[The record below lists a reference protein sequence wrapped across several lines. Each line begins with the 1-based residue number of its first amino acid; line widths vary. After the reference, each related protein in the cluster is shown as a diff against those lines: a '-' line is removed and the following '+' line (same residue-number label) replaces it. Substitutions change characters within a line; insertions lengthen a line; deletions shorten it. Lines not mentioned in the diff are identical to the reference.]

1 MTEAETVDALLPPR
15 SGLVVAG
22 PPGRQG
28 RGNRRGV
35 ALVSSA
41 HVAHDLYQGAVPAML
56 PFLVAERH
64 YGYAAVAGLTL
75 AATFL
80 SPGAQPV
87 SAGGPTA
94 TPTVDDQCGH
104 DRRGAGVALAG
115 LTPQHTRTWLAITL
129 SWLGIAAFHPEAA
142 RVARQAAGDNNR
154 AMSIFTL
161 GQRRVRA
168 RFDADDPVA
177 ARGGVARGRAPAT
190 PVASGR
196 RMSTPRPAPCKTA

>member
-1 MTEAETVDALLPPR
+1 VTEAETVDALLPPR

-80 SPGAQPV
+80 SSGAQPV
-87 SAGGPTA
+87 SGICFSDA
-94 TPTVDDQCGH
+94 V
-104 DRRGAGVALAG
+104 RF
-115 LTPQHTRTWLAITL
+115 
-129 SWLGIAAFHPEAA
+129 SWVTERLLRACSSRFWAAP
-142 RVARQAAGDNNR
+142 RVARKVETCAIAASR
-154 AMSIFTL
+154 L
-161 GQRRVRA
+161 V
-168 RFDADDPVA
+168 VCA
-177 ARGGVARGRAPAT
+177 AKSLPGPGPCDIGVLHFA
-190 PVASGR
+190 
-196 RMSTPRPAPCKTA
+196 RPASCVAHRTHPLPGT

>member
-80 SPGAQPV
+80 SSGAQPV
-87 SAGGPTA
+87 SAVDLPPPRPWMISAGMTVGAPASRSQASRRSTRGP
-94 TPTVDDQCGH
+94 GS
-104 DRRGAGVALAG
+104 RSR
-115 LTPQHTRTWLAITL
+115 L

-142 RVARQAAGDNNR
+142 RVARQAAGD
-154 AMSIFTL
+154 TT
-161 GQRRVRA
+161 
-168 RFDADDPVA
+168 
-177 ARGGVARGRAPAT
+177 AP
-190 PVASGR
+190 
-196 RMSTPRPAPCKTA
+196 